1 MKNLVIK
8 GNLGYSLSLDLKA
21 TTSNNYNLRHPNT
34 TIRRAWVYNQLKFQ
48 NILRKWIQAIADT

>member
-34 TIRRAWVYNQLKFQ
+34 TTRRAWVYNQLNSRIFWKKQFKQ
-48 NILRKWIQAIADT
+48 